1 MHNLGEIMDNT
12 KKFNNKA
19 DKYSSG
25 RPSYPKELIKTLY
38 DMYGFNK
45 SSVIADIGSGT
56 GILTRQ
62 LLEMGSE
69 VYAVEPNE
77 NMRKKAKA
85 ELARIEKF
93 HSVNATAEN
102 TALIDRSVDHITVA
116 QAFHWFDTALFK
128 KECNRILRERG
139 NVVLIWNTRDIDA
152 EINKVQSR
160 VFEKYCRDFNGF
172 SGGMKRGDDRIK
184 VFFDVCGYDVLEF
197 KNPILYDRDRYISRC
212 LSSSYSLMEGD
223 ENFDRYMIELN
234 MLFDRFSESGI
245 LTIPNNTIA
254 YIGKIN

>member
-1 MHNLGEIMDNT
+1 MDNT
-12 KKFNNKA
+12 KKFNDKA
-19 DKYSSG
+19 NEYSSG
-25 RPSYPKELIKTLY
+25 RSSYPKALIDTLY
-38 DMYGFNK
+38 DMYGFDK

-77 NMRKKAKA
+77 NMRKKAET
-85 ELARIEKF
+85 ELASINNNF
-93 HSVNATAEN
+93 YSVNATAEN
-102 TALIDRSVDHITVA
+102 TTLLDRSIDHITVA
-116 QAFHWFDTALFK
+116 QAFHWFNAALFK

-152 EINKVQSR
+152 EINKMQSR

-172 SGGMKRGDDRIK
+172 SGAMKRDDDRIK
-184 VFFDVCGYDVLEF
+184 LFFDVLGYDVLEF
-197 KNPILYDRDRYISRC
+197 KNPISYDRDRYISRC
-212 LSSSYSLMEGD
+212 LSSSYSLMEWDKG
-223 ENFDRYMIELN
+223 FDKYLIELN
-234 MLFDRFSESGI
+234 AIFDKFSENGV
-245 LTIPNNTIA
+245 LTIPNNTVA

>member
-1 MHNLGEIMDNT
+1 MDNT

-85 ELARIEKF
+85 ELDVHNVYMKKF
-93 HSVNATAEN
+93 IRKIKTG
-102 TALIDRSVDHITVA
+102 
-116 QAFHWFDTALFK
+116 
-128 KECNRILRERG
+128 G
-139 NVVLIWNTRDIDA
+139 NYGKYIWIC
-152 EINKVQSR
+152 S
-160 VFEKYCRDFNGF
+160 
-172 SGGMKRGDDRIK
+172 RIK
-184 VFFDVCGYDVLEF
+184 YRS
-197 KNPILYDRDRYISRC
+197 K
-212 LSSSYSLMEGD
+212 
-223 ENFDRYMIELN
+223 
-234 MLFDRFSESGI
+234 
-245 LTIPNNTIA
+245 
-254 YIGKIN
+254 

>member
-1 MHNLGEIMDNT
+1 MDNT

-128 KECNRILRERG
+128 K
-139 NVVLIWNTRDIDA
+139 
-152 EINKVQSR
+152 
-160 VFEKYCRDFNGF
+160 
-172 SGGMKRGDDRIK
+172 
-184 VFFDVCGYDVLEF
+184 
-197 KNPILYDRDRYISRC
+197 
-212 LSSSYSLMEGD
+212 
-223 ENFDRYMIELN
+223 
-234 MLFDRFSESGI
+234 
-245 LTIPNNTIA
+245 
-254 YIGKIN
+254 